1 MSTYICPEWAN
12 STFNYNKVKGL
23 LTLKDGAKVGYEHL
37 CGQKGY
43 EKPYIRTEHDEK
55 QLSVHRIIWVLVTG
69 EQPDTIDHKDGNGL
83 NNKWSNLRSVSHAKN
98 MTNKKVYDSN
108 TSGCAGVHMHKR
120 SGKWVARIAHKGKR
134 IVLGTFEHLH
144 QAIEARKE
152 AEVIYN
158 YGV

>member
-1 MSTYICPEWAN
+1 MIRYICPKWAIEK
-12 STFNYNKVKGL
+12 FNYNKWTGM
-23 LTLKDGAKVGYEHL
+23 LTLKDGSDIGREHW
-37 CGQKGY
+37 CGGKGS
-43 EKPYIRTEHDEK
+43 ERPYIQVNHDGREF
-55 QLSVHRIIWVLVTG
+55 LCHRIIWVMVTG

-83 NNKWSNLRSVSHAKN
+83 NNKWDNIRSVSHGVN
-98 MTNKKVYDSN
+98 MTNKRIYENN

-134 IVLGTFEHLH
+134 IVLGTFEHLA
-144 QAIEARKE
+144 QAVEARKE